1 MKKEVTLKELRLI
14 NFKGIKNLTVKFG
27 AVTEIAGANAT
38 GKTTI
43 NDAFT
48 WVLFGKDAQG
58 NSDTKF
64 SIKTVGPDGQPY
76 EKLDHEVTAILD
88 VNGEAIELRRVY
100 AEDWVK
106 PRGSAETVLKG
117 HTTSYFYNG
126 VPLKEGEY
134 KVKINGLVEEGLFKM
149 ITNPLFFA
157 GLDWQTQREM
167 LLRVAGGV
175 TYEEIAENRAEFGA
189 LLTQLSGKDLAEFKA
204 EISVR
209 KKKIQEELDKI
220 PARIDEITRATP
232 EAPDYEALEA
242 EKARLTSALDDVD
255 TAMMNKAEAARQH
268 YEKAQETQ
276 RKINDLRTQQQ
287 DIVFK
292 AKEEARKELHE
303 KNSAANEARNKYDA
317 TKREYESYTTT
328 TNREFADLQGKITAN
343 EATISRLE
351 EDVKSKRS
359 EWHTR
364 NEEAYQAD
372 GEGLVC
378 PIYKTLCSDASV
390 LKLDTEAKGKAK
402 KAFDDKKAADLAR
415 ITTEGSE
422 LNAKVEDLKKHGESL
437 QAQLDQLTDESLDK
451 TGEYT
456 AELERLKAII
466 DNSPV
471 IADTPQIN
479 VEELAEYAALGAEI
493 TKLSTSISELPATDN
508 SELTAQKKSLTGELD
523 EVKRKL
529 SLRAVIDDNNN
540 RRAELEAREKF
551 LAQEKAD
558 LERQEFT
565 ADEFTKARMSEV
577 ERRVNQKFKLVR
589 FRMFDRQI
597 NGGEKP
603 DCIPMVNGVKFNDL
617 NNACKINAGLDI
629 INTLSEFHEVSAPI
643 FVDNAESIN
652 ELLPVSAQLIKLVVT
667 TNTELTINQF

>member
-1 MKKEVTLKELRLI
+1 MKKVVTLKELRLI
-14 NFKGIKNLTVKFG
+14 NFKGIKSLTAKFG
-27 AVTEIAGANAT
+27 AVTEISGANAT

-64 SIKTVGPDGQPY
+64 GIKTVGPDGQAI
-76 EKLDHEVTAILD
+76 EKIDHEVTAILD
-88 VNGEAIELRRVY
+88 VNGETIELRRVY

-134 KVKINGLVEEGLFKM
+134 RAKISAIVEEAVFKM
-149 ITNPLFFA
+149 ITNPLHFA

-167 LLRVAGGV
+167 LLRIAGGV
-175 TYEEIAENRAEFGA
+175 TFEEIAANRAEFSA
-189 LLTQLSGKDLAEFKA
+189 LLAQLSGKDLAEFKA

-209 KKKIQEELDKI
+209 KRKIQDELDKI

-242 EKARLTSALDDVD
+242 EKNRLTSALEDVD
-255 TAMMNKAEAARQH
+255 RAMSDRAEASRQH

-276 RKINDLRTQQQ
+276 RKINGLRSQQQ
-287 DIVFK
+287 EVVHK
-292 AKEEARKELHE
+292 AKEAAREEYYKKNAAATEASNKL
-303 KNSAANEARNKYDA
+303 AAARRDYDD
-317 TKREYESYTTT
+317 YTTST
-328 TNREFADLQGKITAN
+328 QKQFKELQGKISTA
-343 EATISRLE
+343 EAAI
-351 EDVKSKRS
+351 EDLGKQVDTKRN

-364 NEEAYQAD
+364 NAEVYQAD

-378 PIYKTLCSDASV
+378 PVYKTLCSDASV
-390 LKLDTEAKGKAK
+390 LKLDTEAKGRAK
-402 KAFDDKKAADLAR
+402 KAFDDRKEADLAA
-415 ITTEGSE
+415 ITKAGGE
-422 LNAKVEDLKKHGESL
+422 LNTKIEGHKADAEAAQKELDELTETSIEKSQEYETEIARLKGIVDSTPAVEDQPEIN
-437 QAQLDQLTDESLDK
+437 
-451 TGEYT
+451 
-456 AELERLKAII
+456 AE
-466 DNSPV
+466 D
-471 IADTPQIN
+471 
-479 VEELAEYAALGAEI
+479 LAEYVELAAQI
-493 TKLSTSISELPATDN
+493 TELSTSVADQPAADN
-508 SELTAQKKSLTGELD
+508 SELTAKKQSLTGELD

-529 SLRAVIDDNNN
+529 SLRSVIEANNA
-540 RRAELEAREKF
+540 RKVELEKSERD
-551 LAQEKAD
+551 LAQQKAD
-558 LERQEFT
+558 LEKQEFT
-565 ADEFTKARMSEV
+565 VEELTKERMAEV

-603 DCIPMVNGVKFNDL
+603 DCIPTVDGVKFGDL

-629 INTLSEFHEVSAPI
+629 INTLCDFHAVSAPI
-643 FVDNAESIN
+643 FVDNAEAVN
-652 ELLPVSAQLIKLVVT
+652 ELLPVAAQLVKLIVT
-667 TNTELTINQF
+667 TSKELQIS